1 MTPKKIFIVS
11 ICVLFTLIFC
21 PFFIK
26 ASDFDYTFNPKIS
39 LSGFNI
45 SSPNTRSQNYGQASL
60 SVPLFLYY
68 KQFSLGAEYFFAYDY
83 FDKQKDSYDKLNR
96 ANLSYNK
103 GGFLAMAGR
112 DFLDFGLN
120 SVIYFGY
127 YEDKDLL
134 KPTYFD
140 GALVKY
146 TLLPLCEMAAVAGT
160 YQDAD
165 FYGAILQVLYLKGFA
180 FKTKEDGSKLEVYG
194 ANINYSSD
202 NFAIDLLM
210 AFNRGKKQMKF
221 IIPLPDQKYEGK
233 LYSGEI
239 SFKKETSLFNTKT
252 SLGAQYLSP
261 TKDNSLGYR
270 GINANL
276 DRGFIFGNLTDGFET
291 LSYKFDLQINP
302 NFLKDLTMQAKL
314 YSFAATDK
322 RLADRELANEID
334 AVVAYQ
340 YKGAK
345 IRFVYGYLT
354 TLDGFNA
361 FMTGLEE
368 VKHLH
373 KFGLS
378 LSYQF

>member
-1 MTPKKIFIVS
+1 MTPRKIFIIS
-11 ICVLFTLIFC
+11 ICVLFILIFC
-21 PFFIK
+21 PFLVN
-26 ASDFDYTFNPKIS
+26 ASDFDYTFSPKIS

-45 SSPNTRSQNYGQASL
+45 SSSNTRSPNYGQASL
-60 SVPLFLYY
+60 SMPLFLYY

-103 GGFLAMAGR
+103 GGFYAMAGR

-120 SVIYFGY
+120 SVIYFGD

-160 YQDAD
+160 YQDSD

-194 ANINYSSD
+194 ANINYSND
-202 NFAIDLLM
+202 NFAIDLLI

-270 GINANL
+270 GINVNL
-276 DRGFIFGNLTDGFET
+276 DRGFVFGNLTDGFET

-314 YSFAATDK
+314 YSFASTDK

-334 AVVAYQ
+334 AVLAYQ

-354 TLDGFNA
+354 TLDGFDA
-361 FMTGLEE
+361 FITGLEE
-368 VKHLH
+368 AKHLH